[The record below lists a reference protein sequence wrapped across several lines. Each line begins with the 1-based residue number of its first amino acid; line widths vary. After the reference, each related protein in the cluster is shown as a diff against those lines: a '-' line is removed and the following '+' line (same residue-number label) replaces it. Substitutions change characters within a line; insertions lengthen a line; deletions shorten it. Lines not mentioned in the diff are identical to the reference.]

1 MENLTDL
8 EVSFLSMTQFILSEP
23 ESSLKNP
30 SKEHFALA
38 LRLACGIIEGLTD
51 KEASIRELQRQ
62 LFHAQRKNLAEALE
76 PQGGDHVQA

>member
-1 MENLTDL
+1 MTKPSKL
-8 EVSFLSMTQFILSEP
+8 ETSFLNQAQFILSERRLTP
-23 ESSLKNP
+23 RHYEI
-30 SKEHFALA
+30 A

-51 KEASIRELQRQ
+51 EEASIRELQRQ

>member
-8 EVSFLSMTQFILSEP
+8 EVSFLSMARFILSEP
-23 ESSLKNP
+23 ESSSKNP

-51 KEASIRELQRQ
+51 EETSIRELQRQ
-62 LFHAQRKNLAEALE
+62 LFQFQRKNLVEATRL
-76 PQGGDHVQA
+76 